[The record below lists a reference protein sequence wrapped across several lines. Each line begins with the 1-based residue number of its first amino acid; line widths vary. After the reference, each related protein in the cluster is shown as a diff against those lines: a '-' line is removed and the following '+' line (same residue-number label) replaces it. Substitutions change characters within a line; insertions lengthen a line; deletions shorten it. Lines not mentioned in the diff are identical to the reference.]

1 MIVKLTDR
9 CYELVS
15 PKTKPS
21 GNLKYPTP
29 IILLKVSVINIS
41 L

>member
-15 PKTKPS
+15 PKTEPS
-21 GNLKYPTP
+21 GNPKDLNRLFY
-29 IILLKVSVINIS
+29 
-41 L
+41 